1 MTTAVNEFIPA
12 AIGAV
17 DPEAEEMMAAG
28 VHLGHARAKRH
39 PAMAPYVWGVRN
51 NVEIIDLTKTK
62 EKLTEALSFL
72 RITAKGNKLVL
83 FVGTRPAAKNIVRE
97 IAAEL
102 EYPYVDQRWIGGT
115 LTNFK
120 IILKRVETMEG
131 LEAERDSGGFEKYAK
146 IERLRKEEEI
156 SRLKENFDGLRR
168 LRSLPAALVI
178 IDIVHDHLALKEA
191 KRLNIPVIALT
202 DTNSNPRLV
211 EYPIPS
217 NDDAKRAVVYML
229 GRMKA
234 AILQGRG
241 ERDALAAG
249 EGVTPKNEISE
260 ASPGN
265 A

>member
-1 MTTAVNEFIPA
+1 MTTAVNEFIPS

-28 VHLGHARAKRH
+28 VHLGHARSKRH
-39 PAMAPYVWGVRN
+39 PAMAPYIWGVRN
-51 NVEIIDLTKTK
+51 NVEIIDLAKTG
-62 EKLTEALSFL
+62 EKLLEALSFL
-72 RITAKGNKLVL
+72 RTTAKGNKLVL

-102 EYPYVDQRWIGGT
+102 EYPYVDRRWIGGT

-120 IILKRVETMEG
+120 VILKRIETMEG

-156 SRLKENFDGLRR
+156 NRLKESFDGLRR

-178 IDIVHDHLALKEA
+178 IDIIHDHLALKEA
-191 KRLNIPVIALT
+191 KRLNIPVVALA
-202 DTNSNPRLV
+202 DTNANPRLV
-211 EYPIPS
+211 DYPIPS
-217 NDDAKRAVVYML
+217 NDDARSAVAYML

-234 AILQGRG
+234 AILQGRS
-241 ERDALAAG
+241 ERDALAADEGGASGG
-249 EGVTPKNEISE
+249 ETK
-260 ASPGN
+260 
-265 A
+265 